1 MGKCLNFGWYFI
13 NNLSGHQGIQLLTQC
28 GLLTLYGDRDLGQY
42 WLKLMACC
50 LMTPSHY
57 LNQCWLIISE
67 AGFELKPSPSPKY
80 TRFSKG
86 THICLM
92 KSLIIM
98 FPMCPIWFQD
108 PILKMLSS
116 NPGDRSPVTFIL
128 EQFHKRCLNS
138 QSLNLFEYY
147 ISNISFKFPRGQWV
161 KSLWPSDAIW
171 RQAVLTSRGLGSGG
185 SPDSNFTLSIQ
196 ATMLHNEFENY
207 CKISDITYTRSQNL
221 IDSRLVLQ

>member
-1 MGKCLNFGWYFI
+1 MWPADAI
-13 NNLSGHQGIQLLTQC
+13 WRQRSGSILAHV
-28 GLLTLYGDRDLGQY
+28 
-42 WLKLMACC
+42 MACC

-128 EQFHKRCLNS
+128 EQFHKRCLNN

-147 ISNISFKFPRGQWV
+147 ISNMSFKFPRGQWV

-196 ATMLHNEFENY
+196 ATMLHNEFEIH
-207 CKISDITYTRSQNL
+207 CKISDITCTSSLHGKLPWPLVRSG
-221 IDSRLVLQ
+221 